1 MSKPVKELMIKEI
14 STRFGKLDSVMVV
27 NPIAL
32 NANDNTAFR
41 AALRKKKIEVEV
53 VRNALA
59 VQALKGTKLE
69 TIGTLLT
76 GASALVSGGESI
88 VDVAREISECV
99 KKYATLE
106 VRGALVEG
114 TIVTGK
120 GVEQLAKMPSRSELQ
135 GQVALLANSPAKRL
149 AGAITSPAAKIAGCI
164 KALEEKLEKEGG
176 SVAAA

>member
-14 STRFGKLDSVMVV
+14 SARFSKLDSVLVV

-32 NANDNTAFR
+32 NAIDNTTVR
-41 AALRKKKIEVEV
+41 GALRKKKIEMEV
-53 VRNALA
+53 VRNSLA
-59 VQALKGTKLE
+59 VRALKGTKLE
-69 TIGTLLT
+69 NIGELLI
-76 GASALVSGGESI
+76 GASAIVSGGESI
-88 VDVAREISECV
+88 VDVAREVSEIV
-99 KKYATLE
+99 RKMPKLE

-114 TIVTGK
+114 EVLDSQGA
-120 GVEQLAKMPSRSELQ
+120 EQLAKMPSRTELQ